1 MKQKKRPASTEQAP
15 QRLIAAAIEEIEQH
29 GLGQLTVRNVA
40 AAAGVNIAAV
50 NYYFR
55 SKETLVAA
63 ALEGSVLHMVE
74 DTDAYIARLP
84 RDPQAVLTE
93 LLAFY
98 LEGALR
104 YPRLS
109 RALLHDA
116 FTTDDYRGPFPTLF
130 GPAMQRMRDAV
141 RAVVPGLDDRRAA
154 QRVIAALSAV
164 FFPAFFAGLYAPFAA
179 LESEADR
186 QRYAEEI
193 ARQVLAPLE
202 DGSPS
207 RAPQTKRR

>member
-1 MKQKKRPASTEQAP
+1 MKQKNKGASAEQAP
-15 QRLIAAAIEEIEQH
+15 QRLIASAIDEIERH

-63 ALEGSVLHMVE
+63 ALEGSVRHMVE
-74 DTDAYIARLP
+74 DTDAYIARMP
-84 RDPQAVLTE
+84 ADPHGVLTE
-93 LLAFY
+93 LLVFY
-98 LEGALR
+98 LEGGLR

-116 FTTDDYRGPFPTLF
+116 FTTDDYRGPFPLLF
-130 GPAMQRMRDAV
+130 GPAMQRLRDAV
-141 RAVVPGLDDRRAA
+141 LAAVPGIDQNAAA
-154 QRVIAALSAV
+154 QRVIAALSAM
-164 FFPAFFAGLYAPFAA
+164 FFPAFFAGLYAPLGA

-186 QRYAEEI
+186 QRYAARI
-193 ARQVLAPLE
+193 ARQTLAP
-202 DGSPS
+202 P
-207 RAPQTKRR
+207 